1 VTAPAAT
8 AALPQRLGRYEILSL
23 LGRGAM
29 GSVYKA
35 RDPVL
40 DREVALKTVGG
51 LLMEAAEHREEYLQR
66 FQREAQAAAKLSHP
80 NIVAVHD
87 LGVDEPSGTP
97 FIVMEYV
104 PGVSLATLLRENP
117 TLPVAQAVEIAD
129 QVAAALEEAHRH
141 GIVHRDVKPGN
152 VFVDPR
158 GRVKVGDFG
167 IARIEGSDL
176 TQTGV
181 GLGTPGYL
189 APEVVRGERADPRA
203 DVFALGA
210 LAYALLAGRK
220 PFLGVTPQTL
230 TAEVLEREPEEPH
243 AVRPEVPPAASAAVM
258 HALAKSRDERTP
270 SVQTFRHEL
279 TGGAP
284 TERVATAPAAPAVG
298 GTMTVVSAPPA
309 PARRRAVWLAGA
321 GLIGAGLLG
330 LWLASRGDG
339 TADARPTPPA
349 ASVAPARARPVATA
363 APSSEPA
370 APAAR
375 PVPPGHQ
382 QRDARPGKGHGRG
395 HDKPKKRD

>member
-1 VTAPAAT
+1 VTPPAAT
-8 AALPQRLGRYEILSL
+8 AALPQRLGRYEVLSL

-51 LLMEAAEHREEYLQR
+51 LLMEAAEHRDEYLER
-66 FQREAQAAAKLSHP
+66 FQREARAAARLSHP

-87 LGVDEPSGTP
+87 LGVDEATGTP

-104 PGVSLATLLRENP
+104 PGVSLAALLREHA

-189 APEVVRGERADPRA
+189 APEVVRGGRADARA

-210 LAYALLAGRK
+210 LTYALLAGRK

-230 TAEVLEREPEEPH
+230 TAEVLESDPQPPH
-243 AVRPEVPPAASAAVM
+243 VVRPEVPAAASAAVM
-258 HALAKSRDERTP
+258 HALSKAPEERTAT
-270 SVQTFRHEL
+270 VETFRHEL
-279 TGGAP
+279 TGGEP
-284 TERVATAPAAPAVG
+284 TQRVATAEVTAATPAAPA
-298 GTMTVVSAPPA
+298 TMTVVTAPPA
-309 PARRRAVWLAGA
+309 PPRRRAPWLFAAGMIA
-321 GLIGAGLLG
+321 AALIG
-330 LWLASRGDG
+330 LWMASRGEG
-339 TADARPTPPA
+339 PAETRP
-349 ASVAPARARPVATA
+349 SAPARAATPPPPRPVASA
-363 APSSEPA
+363 APPA
-370 APAAR
+370 APARA
-375 PVPPGHQ
+375 VPPGHQ
-382 QRDARPGKGHGRG
+382 PRDGKPGKGHGRG
-395 HDKPKKRD
+395 HDKGRKRD